1 MKKDIDRLT
10 GDVIMQV
17 EAPLACNMPGESM
30 VTGEDIDEVRAVAM
44 AFGITIEV

>member
-1 MKKDIDRLT
+1 MKNTHLLAS
-10 GDVIMQV
+10 GVIMQV